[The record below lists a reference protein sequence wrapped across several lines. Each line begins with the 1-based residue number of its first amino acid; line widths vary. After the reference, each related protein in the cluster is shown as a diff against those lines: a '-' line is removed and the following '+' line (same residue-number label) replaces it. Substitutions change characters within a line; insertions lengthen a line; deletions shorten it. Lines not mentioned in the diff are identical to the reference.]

1 MPASPHSPPPRAGPR
16 PLPLHLARATS
27 VWSSSIAALPLAKSG
42 SLPWSARLAEQAAA
56 LAPSLENAAADAL
69 GAALAGEAARRL
81 GQMLAGIEAYTDH
94 PYRRPF
100 QDPPVL
106 WRDGATRLLDYGARR
121 RKPFDVTALF
131 VPSLVNRAY
140 ILDLAKRRS
149 LMRHL
154 AGHGVRP
161 LLVDWGAP
169 GEAESGMTLTDYVA
183 GRLDAALDAALEVSG
198 GPVAVVGYCMGGLLA
213 LALALRRSADVSGLA
228 LLATPWD
235 FHADNAAHAR
245 LLGAAEAPLTAL
257 VEACGELPVDLIQ
270 ALFTALDP
278 NLVANK
284 FRAFARLD
292 PASDEAAFFVAL
304 EDWLNDGVALTAP
317 VARECLVDWYGR
329 NTPARGCWRIDDT
342 PVRPGDLDMPAL
354 VVVPKRDR
362 IVPPASAAA
371 LAEAIPGAERLV
383 PPSGHIG
390 MVVGGAGPRHL
401 WRPLADWLRRL
412 P

>member
-1 MPASPHSPPPRAGPR
+1 MPASPHSPPPRVGPR

-42 SLPWSARLAEQAAA
+42 SLPWNARLAAQAAA

-69 GAALAGEAARRL
+69 GAALAGEATRRL
-81 GQMLAGIEAYTDH
+81 GEMLAGIEAYTDH
-94 PYRRPF
+94 PYRRPL
-100 QDPPVL
+100 QDPPVP
-106 WRDGATRLLDYGARR
+106 WRDGATRLLDFGARR

-140 ILDLAKRRS
+140 ILDLTKRRS

-161 LLVDWGAP
+161 MLVDWGAP
-169 GEAESGMTLTDYVA
+169 GEAERDMTLTDYVA
-183 GRLDAALDAALEVSG
+183 GRLDAALDAAVAASG

-213 LALALRRSADVSGLA
+213 LALALRRPAAVRGLA

-245 LLGAAEAPLTAL
+245 LLGAAAPPLTAL
-257 VEACGELPVDLIQ
+257 VETCGELPVDLIQ
-270 ALFTALDP
+270 AMFTALDP

-304 EDWLNDGVALTAP
+304 EDWLNDGVALAAT
-317 VARECLVDWYGR
+317 VARECLVDWYGH
-329 NTPARGCWRIDDT
+329 NTPARGRWRIDDT
-342 PVRPGDLDMPAL
+342 AVCPGDLDMPAL

-383 PPSGHIG
+383 PPAGHIG

>member
-1 MPASPHSPPPRAGPR
+1 MPASPHSPPPRVGPR

-27 VWSSSIAALPLAKSG
+27 VWSSSIAALPLAKNG
-42 SLPWSARLAEQAAA
+42 SLPWNARLAAQAAA

-69 GAALAGEAARRL
+69 GVALAGEATRRL
-81 GQMLAGIEAYTDH
+81 GEMLAGIEAYTDH
-94 PYRRPF
+94 PYRRPL

-140 ILDLAKRRS
+140 ILDLTKRRS

-169 GEAESGMTLTDYVA
+169 GEAERDLTLTDYVA
-183 GRLDAALDAALEVSG
+183 GRLDAALDAAVAASG

-213 LALALRRSADVSGLA
+213 LALALRRSADVRGLA

-257 VEACGELPVDLIQ
+257 VETCGELPVDLIQ

-317 VARECLVDWYGR
+317 VARECLVDWYGH
-329 NTPARGCWRIDDT
+329 NTPARGRWRIDDT